1 MMQQSPLRTTRMS
14 RASTILLASLLAC
27 GEGKAPSREAAVPP
41 PPAAPTLH
49 AKPVNVDDLDSL
61 IRAHVRQRN
70 VVGLS
75 VGVVQ
80 DGKVI
85 LARGYGVR
93 SLESRDSVTPE
104 TMFAVGSVTKQFTCG
119 ALLLLAQ
126 EKKLSLD
133 DRVAKYLPQLTRSA
147 DITLLDLGQ
156 HVSGYRDYYPL
167 DFVDREMLE
176 PQSADSIIAEYA
188 KRPLDFEPG
197 TRWSYSNTGFLILGQ
212 VVQKVSGQ
220 PLGEFLTQRF
230 FTPLGMPNTRFDPPS
245 GGDRMAIG
253 YTSFALSPAIP
264 ATPEGAGWAG
274 AAGAIWSTPTD
285 LLAWDL
291 SLLDRKVLTEESYRT
306 LTTPR
311 RMADGRSSGYGC
323 GEFVNERGDAVVIR
337 HGGAVS
343 GFLAQNTI
351 IPATRSAVVLLTNS
365 DYAPLD
371 ELDTAIVRR
380 LVPKVD
386 VPEIH
391 GPLALDAA
399 RAFLTA
405 LQQGQVDRSTL
416 GEDFNAFLTPELVAT
431 AHASL
436 GRLGKITDL
445 RVETTVE
452 RGGMEVAILHFKV
465 GQMPAQAYMYRTPDG
480 KIQELLIAR
489 E

>member
-1 MMQQSPLRTTRMS
+1 MTRRDRLS
-14 RASTILLASLLAC
+14 SGCTLLLAFLLAC
-27 GEGKAPSREAAVPP
+27 GDGKEPSRQAANPP
-41 PPAAPTLH
+41 PVTAPTLH
-49 AKPVNVDDLDSL
+49 AKPVNVDELDSL
-61 IRAHVRQRN
+61 IRANVRQRN

-80 DGKVI
+80 DGKVV

-93 SLESRDSVTPE
+93 SLESHDSVTPE

-119 ALLLLAQ
+119 AVLLLAQ

-133 DRVAKYLPQLTRSA
+133 DRVAKYMPQLTRA
-147 DITLLDLGQ
+147 GDITLFDLRQ
-156 HVSGYRDYYPL
+156 HVAGYRDFYPL

-176 PQSADSIIAEYA
+176 PRSADSIIAEYA
-188 KRPLDFEPG
+188 TRPLDFEPG
-197 TRWSYSNTGFLILGQ
+197 TRWSYSNTGFLVLGK
-212 VVQKVSGQ
+212 VVEKVSGQ
-220 PLGEFLTQRF
+220 PFGEFLTGRF
-230 FTPLGMPNTRFDPPS
+230 FTPLGMSHTRFDPPR
-245 GGDRMAIG
+245 GGDGMATG
-253 YTSFALSPAIP
+253 YTSFALSPPIP

-291 SLLDRKVLTEESYRT
+291 SLLDRKVLTDDSYRT

-311 RMADGRSSGYGC
+311 RLADGRSSGYGC
-323 GEFVNERGDAVVIR
+323 GEFMNDRGDAVVIR

-343 GFLAQNTI
+343 GFLAQNTF

-371 ELDTAIVRR
+371 DLDTAIVRR
-380 LVPKVD
+380 LVPEAD
-386 VPEIH
+386 VPEVR
-391 GPLALDAA
+391 GPPALDAA
-399 RAFLTA
+399 RGFLTA
-405 LQQGQVDRSTL
+405 LLQGQVDRSTF
-416 GEDFNAFLTPELVAT
+416 GEDFNAFLTPDLVAT

-436 GRLGKITDL
+436 GHLGKITSL

-465 GQMPAQAYMYRTPDG
+465 GQTGAQAYMYRTPDG